1 MTLPKFTKDQI
12 QKIGLSAIGF
22 VALLYVYFNFFLGPL
37 NKSRATMTATIHNLE
52 GKLGSSK
59 SETTKAAKLEQQAGS
74 ATGRFAALKSLS
86 PEGAPIAWF
95 PPRMKSLFANERIE
109 KANARLE
116 TSGAYKQPELA
127 GWTKYT
133 WNIEISE
140 ADFAMLGKAIA
151 QLENSEPLLSV
162 VKLSIHAIPNSPE
175 FQQVNL
181 SANTAIIKR

>member
-1 MTLPKFTKDQI
+1 M
-12 QKIGLSAIGF
+12 
-22 VALLYVYFNFFLGPL
+22 
-37 NKSRATMTATIHNLE
+37 
-52 GKLGSSK
+52 
-59 SETTKAAKLEQQAGS
+59 TKAAKLEQQAGS

-95 PPRMKSLFANERIE
+95 PPRMKSLFANQQIE

-127 GWTKYT
+127 RWTKYT
-133 WNIEISE
+133 WNIEIPE

-151 QLENSEPLLSV
+151 QLENNEPLLSI
-162 VKLSIHAIPNSPE
+162 VKLSIHEIPNSPE

>member
-12 QKIGLSAIGF
+12 QKIALSSIGF

-37 NKSRATMTATIHNLE
+37 NTSRTTMTATIHSLE

-59 SETTKAAKLEQQAGS
+59 SELAKAAKLEQQASS
-74 ATGRFAALKSLS
+74 ATGRFATMKTLS

-95 PPRMKSLFANERIE
+95 PPRMKSFFANEKIE

-127 GWTKYT
+127 GWSKYT
-133 WNIEISE
+133 WSIDIPE
-140 ADFAMLGKAIA
+140 ADFAQLGKAISD
-151 QLENSEPLLSV
+151 LENTEPLLSII
-162 VKLSIHAIPNSPE
+162 KLSIHEVPNAPE

-181 SANTAIIKR
+181 SVTTAIIKR